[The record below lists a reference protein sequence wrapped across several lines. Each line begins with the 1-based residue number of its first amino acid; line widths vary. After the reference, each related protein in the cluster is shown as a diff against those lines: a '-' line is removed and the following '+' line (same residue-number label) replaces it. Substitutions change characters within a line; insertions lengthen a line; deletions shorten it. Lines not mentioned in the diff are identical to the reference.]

1 MLRDNHPELIDL
13 TIRHID
19 ELFYSVYY
27 FVIGEGDDLGWL
39 GYFIGCSEHLQTLH
53 IKYLPQERGHIEAFM
68 EGINRNR
75 SIKNF
80 KIWDLGGASFRGLCT
95 FFTSNYNLG
104 RLGLEYFDVG
114 LECAQSIASVLGE
127 SSRESFTRLDF
138 SRCNLSDE
146 GFTEIVTAL
155 SIQPQ
160 LEELY
165 FEGNNICS
173 MGCIALGA
181 TLRGWQTS
189 NLRILDLDENAID
202 DQGLEALIAG
212 ITNTTLKE
220 LKLSHNTMITG
231 AGLRSLRNYFQSES
245 CTLSKL
251 ALYGIDFGDEGA
263 VALAEGLTRNK
274 SLECLY
280 FDPDDPGITITEVGW
295 AAFSTLLCDPS
306 TINSAYL
313 SNHNILVIGDPD
325 DYEDDTDTPS
335 DIKQYL
341 EWNRG
346 RPHQAA
352 ICKILKSQ
360 PDLDMKPFFE
370 WKLKFLPL
378 VMSWF
383 EGARSCMRAND
394 LGESLQSVQSRQLSA
409 VYKFVREMPDLVMIS
424 YWQQLIVN
432 IQAQKRRL
440 DDEMRRLD
448 VEEDAAWV
456 RLGGRSKNERS
467 TELVRSVGKRVRQS

>member
-1 MLRDNHPELIDL
+1 MDVTIIDDLEQEMERRDFHYYEARAQDVKLEDTTSCEKNAKIIRELRDNKLIDL
-13 TIRHID
+13 TICQINDRY
-19 ELFYSVYY
+19 YSVSY

-53 IKYLPQERGHIEAFM
+53 IKYLPQEREHIEAFM

-80 KIWDLGGASFRGLCT
+80 KIRDLGGTSFRGLCT
-95 FFTSNYNLG
+95 FFTSNYNVGL
-104 RLGLEYFDVG
+104 LGLEYFDVG

-127 SSRESFTRLDF
+127 SSRESFTRLHF

-165 FEGNNICS
+165 FEGNNIGS

-189 NLRILDLDENAID
+189 NLRILDLDNSAID

-212 ITNTTLKE
+212 ITNTTLKQ
-220 LKLSHNTMITG
+220 LMLSHNTMITG

-280 FDPDDPGITITEVGW
+280 FDK
-295 AAFSTLLCDPS
+295 F
-306 TINSAYL
+306 
-313 SNHNILVIGDPD
+313 
-325 DYEDDTDTPS
+325 
-335 DIKQYL
+335 
-341 EWNRG
+341 
-346 RPHQAA
+346 
-352 ICKILKSQ
+352 KIS
-360 PDLDMKPFFE
+360 P
-370 WKLKFLPL
+370 
-378 VMSWF
+378 
-383 EGARSCMRAND
+383 R
-394 LGESLQSVQSRQLSA
+394 
-409 VYKFVREMPDLVMIS
+409 
-424 YWQQLIVN
+424 
-432 IQAQKRRL
+432 
-440 DDEMRRLD
+440 
-448 VEEDAAWV
+448 
-456 RLGGRSKNERS
+456 
-467 TELVRSVGKRVRQS
+467 T